1 MQKITQKIYYDD
13 PFLTKLEAKV
23 IDISSKGVV
32 LDKTISFPEGGG
44 QEGDRGVLII
54 KETEQK
60 IPFYDTQKGVGRVVF
75 LDDFPTISVETP
87 IYHKVKED
95 DLNKF
100 KIGMEVIVQ
109 IDIQR
114 RALLSASHSA
124 THLMLMG
131 IEKFY
136 GKYENKVYGCHI
148 KENGGRLDFKTK
160 EKFDTNI
167 IKKIEEYINKEL
179 IKAKLDIK
187 TYRHPKE
194 KEALYWE
201 CNSVIYPCGGMHLT
215 NTSGLNSIT
224 LKKKGL
230 GKNGQRVSFI
240 MDANLNDFI
249 GLYHE
254 R

>member
-23 IDISSKGVV
+23 IDINPKGIV

-44 QEGDRGVLII
+44 QEGDKGVLII
-54 KETEQK
+54 KKTNEE
-60 IPFYDTQKGVGRVVF
+60 IPFIDTQKGVGRVIF
-75 LDDFPTISVETP
+75 LNDFPTISVDTP
-87 IYHKVKED
+87 IYHKVEEGFLK
-95 DLNKF
+95 KF
-100 KIGMEVIVQ
+100 KIGMEVIVK
-109 IDIQR
+109 IDIKR

-136 GKYENKVYGCHI
+136 GEYESKVYGCHI
-148 KENGGRLDFKTK
+148 KVDGGRLDFRTK
-160 EKFDTNI
+160 EKFNAET

-179 IKAKLDIK
+179 IKTRLDIK

-201 CNSVIYPCGGMHLT
+201 CNSVIYPCGGMHLI
-215 NTSGLNSIT
+215 NTSGLKSIT

-230 GKNGQRVSFI
+230 GKNGQRVSFT
-240 MDANLNDFI
+240 MEANLSEFI

-254 R
+254 